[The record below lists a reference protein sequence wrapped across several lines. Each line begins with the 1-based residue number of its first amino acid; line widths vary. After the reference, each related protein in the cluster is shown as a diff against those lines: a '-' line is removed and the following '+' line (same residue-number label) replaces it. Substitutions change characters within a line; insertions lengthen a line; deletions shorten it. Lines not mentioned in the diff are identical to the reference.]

1 MRDNDILSPDDKKAA
16 REIAEYLLSHL
27 DVTRRE
33 VERIKARISRKYHVQ
48 NIIKNATVLATCT
61 PKENQVIARLLRRK
75 KTRTL
80 SGVSVI
86 AVMTKPLEC
95 PGKCI
100 YCPGR
105 NSQTGE
111 MVAKSYTG
119 QEPAARR
126 SVMFNYDSSRQVASR
141 IEDLEAIGH
150 RVDKLEIICMGGTLC
165 AAPTEYQE
173 EFVKGCYEGFLN
185 QKVSTLQAAIQ
196 LAETSERHLVGITFE
211 TRPDYCHE
219 VHVNRMLEFGCTRV
233 EIGVQTVFDDI
244 YQSIN
249 RGHTTKDTILAFQV
263 ARDAGL
269 KINAHMMPNLPG
281 ATLERDREMFT
292 TLFENSAYRPD
303 MLKIY
308 PTLVIKGTQLYDQFI
323 AGEYKS
329 YELDDMVKLIADIKQ
344 NLPPYVRI
352 QRVQRDIPAQ
362 LIVAGVKKSN
372 LRELVQERLRVTG
385 EKCKCIRC
393 REEGFMGPRQLNEED
408 LVLHR
413 MDYDASGG
421 QEIFLSFE
429 NPQKDV
435 LVGYVRLRVPSS
447 QEFRPELLPNPVPII
462 RELRVVGELVRT
474 HEKPT
479 QDQVQHRGFG
489 TRLLR
494 EAEKIAQEEFDAKK
508 IAVISGIGVRQ
519 YFYQRGYY
527 LDGVYVSKNLS
538 VITH

>member
-1 MRDNDILSPDDKKAA
+1 MRENHTISSVDKKAA
-16 REIAEYLLSHL
+16 REIAEYLLGHPS
-27 DVTRRE
+27 VTRKE
-33 VERIKARISRKYHVQ
+33 AERIKAKISKKYHVQ
-48 NIIKNATVLATCT
+48 NIINNAAVLAECT
-61 PKENQVIARLLRRK
+61 PQENQVISRLLRRK

-100 YCPGR
+100 YCPGK
-105 NSQTGE
+105 NSQPGE
-111 MVAKSYTG
+111 SVAQSYTG

-126 SVMFNYDSSRQVASR
+126 SIMFNYDSRKQVASR
-141 IEDLEAIGH
+141 IADLEAIGH
-150 RVDKLEIICMGGTLC
+150 HIDKLEIICMGGTLC
-165 AAPTEYQE
+165 AAPAEYQE

-185 QKVSTLQAAIQ
+185 REVATLQEAKQ

-211 TRPDYCHE
+211 TRPDYCQE
-219 VHVNRMLEFGCTRV
+219 EHVNHMLEFGCTRV

-244 YQSIN
+244 YQRIN
-249 RGHTTKDTILAFQV
+249 RGHTTKETIRAFQV

-281 ATLERDREMFT
+281 VTLERDRETFT
-292 TLFENSAYRPD
+292 RLFDDPAYRPD

-308 PTLVIKGTQLYDQFI
+308 PTLVIQGTQLYDQFI
-323 AGEYKS
+323 AGEYKP
-329 YELDDMVKLIADIKQ
+329 YELDDMVKLIAGIKS

-352 QRVQRDIPAQ
+352 QRVQRDIPAY

-372 LRELVQERLRVTG
+372 LRELVQEQLKATG
-385 EKCKCIRC
+385 ENCKCIRC
-393 REEGFMGPRQLNEED
+393 REEGFMEPRQLNDED

-413 MDYDASGG
+413 IDYEASEGR
-421 QEIFLSFE
+421 EIFLSFE
-429 NPQKDV
+429 TPLKDI
-435 LVGYVRLRVPSS
+435 LVGYVRLRIPSS
-447 QEFRPELLPNPVPII
+447 RGFRPELLPNPVPII
-462 RELRVVGELVRT
+462 RELRIVGELVRT

-479 QDQVQHRGFG
+479 LDQVQHRGFG
-489 TRLLR
+489 TRLLQ
-494 EAEKIAQEEFDAKK
+494 EAEKIAQEEYDAKK

-527 LDGVYVSKNLS
+527 LDGVYVSKKLPR
-538 VITH
+538 

>member
-1 MRDNDILSPDDKKAA
+1 MKGNHFTSPEDKKAA
-16 REIAEYLLSHL
+16 REIAEYLLSHQG
-27 DVTRRE
+27 VTRRE
-33 VERIKARISRKYHVQ
+33 VERIKAKISKKYHVQ
-48 NIIKNATVLATCT
+48 NIINNATVLAACN
-61 PKENQVIARLLRRK
+61 PQENQIISKLLRRK

-86 AVMTKPLEC
+86 AVMTKPLAC

-100 YCPGR
+100 YCPGKS
-105 NSQTGE
+105 SQPGE
-111 MVAKSYTG
+111 MVAQSYTG

-126 SVMFNYDSSRQVASR
+126 SVMFNYDSRRQVASR

-150 RVDKLEIICMGGTLC
+150 RIDKLEIICMGGTLC
-165 AAPTEYQE
+165 AAPIEYQE

-185 QKVSTLQAAIQ
+185 RDVKTLQEAKQ
-196 LAETSERHLVGITFE
+196 LAETSERRLVGITFE
-211 TRPDYCHE
+211 TRPDYCQE
-219 VHVNRMLEFGCTRV
+219 EQVNRMLEFGCTRV
-233 EIGVQTVFDDI
+233 EIGVQTVFDDV
-244 YQSIN
+244 YQRIN
-249 RGHTTKDTILAFQV
+249 RGHTTKETIRAFQV

-292 TLFENSAYRPD
+292 RLFDNPAYRPD

-308 PTLVIKGTQLYDQFI
+308 PTLVIQGTQLYDQFI

-329 YELDDMVKLIADIKQ
+329 YELEDMVKLIAQVKQ

-372 LRELVQERLRVTG
+372 LRELVQNRLISMGER
-385 EKCKCIRC
+385 CKCIRC
-393 REEGFMGPRQLNEED
+393 REEGFMGPRQLREED

-413 MDYDASGG
+413 IDYDASEGR
-421 QEIFLSFE
+421 EIFLSFE
-429 NPQKDV
+429 TPIKDV
-435 LVGYVRLRVPSS
+435 LVGYVRLRIPSDR
-447 QEFRPELLPNPVPII
+447 EFRPELLPNPVPIV

-479 QDQVQHRGFG
+479 LDQVQHRGFG
-489 TRLLR
+489 THLLL
-494 EAEKIAQEEFDAKK
+494 EAEKIAREEFDAKK

-527 LDGVYVSKNLS
+527 LDGVYVSKNLPR
-538 VITH
+538 

>member
-1 MRDNDILSPDDKKAA
+1 MKDTNSASSDDKKAA
-16 REIAEYLLSHL
+16 REIAEYLLIHPGI
-27 DVTRRE
+27 TRGE
-33 VERIKARISRKYHVQ
+33 VERIKAKISKKYHVQ
-48 NIIKNATVLATCT
+48 NIIKNAAVLAECT
-61 PKENQVIARLLRRK
+61 PQENEAIARVLRRK

-80 SGVSVI
+80 SGVSII

-100 YCPGR
+100 YCPGK
-105 NSQTGE
+105 NSQPGE
-111 MVAKSYTG
+111 LVAQSYTG

-126 SVMFNYDSSRQVASR
+126 SLMFDYNSRLQVASR
-141 IEDLEAIGH
+141 IENLEAIGH

-185 QKVSTLQAAIQ
+185 HDVGTLQEAKQ

-211 TRPDYCHE
+211 TRPDYCQE
-219 VHVNRMLEFGCTRV
+219 AHVNRMLEFGCTRV

-244 YQSIN
+244 YKRIN
-249 RGHTTKDTILAFQV
+249 RGHTAKETIRAFQV

-281 ATLERDREMFT
+281 ATLQRDQEMFT
-292 TLFENSAYRPD
+292 CLFENPAYRPD

-329 YELDDMVKLIADIKQ
+329 YELADMVNLIAEVKQ
-344 NLPPYVRI
+344 HLPPYVRI

-372 LRELVQERLRVTG
+372 LRELVQEKLRSMG

-408 LVLHR
+408 LILHR
-413 MDYDASGG
+413 MDYEASEGR
-421 QEIFLSFE
+421 EIFLSYE
-429 NPQKDV
+429 TPVKDV
-435 LVGYVRLRVPSS
+435 LVGYVRLRIPSS

-494 EAEKIAQEEFDAKK
+494 EAETIALEEFDAKK

-527 LDGVYVSKNLS
+527 LDGVYVSKN
-538 VITH
+538 IPH